1 MPLPPAIRR
10 ERREYNKK
18 QDPPVFP
25 IKRCLNDN
33 KQFRQVKKNK
43 VFCCD
48 ACRREYNR
56 FGSAFGPLRE
66 KLEKMVRAWMKSY
79 QLDVDQKLIG
89 FMRNQDAY
97 SALFMR
103 NQEAY
108 SATMLNFAADDEA
121 RQLRAERRDAEFRGA
136 MANYELR
143 INQFTR
149 SFQDQLENLAK
160 TERTEEK
167 KHARRRPGKKTKAPR
182 ATRAARAARR

>member
-66 KLEKMVRAWMKSY
+66 KLEKMVHAWMKSY
-79 QLDVDQKLIG
+79 QFDVDQRLIG
-89 FMRNQDAY
+89 FMRI
-97 SALFMR
+97 L
-103 NQEAY
+103 EANA
-108 SATMLNFAADDEA
+108 ATMLKFAADDEA

-143 INQFTR
+143 INQFTL
-149 SFQDQLENLAK
+149 SFQHQLANLAK

-182 ATRAARAARR
+182 ATRAARR